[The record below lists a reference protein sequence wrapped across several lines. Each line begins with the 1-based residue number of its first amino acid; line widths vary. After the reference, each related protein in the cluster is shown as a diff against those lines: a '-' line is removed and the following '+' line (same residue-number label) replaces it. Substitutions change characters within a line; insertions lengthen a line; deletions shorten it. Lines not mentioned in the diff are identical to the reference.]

1 VSLDRTAR
9 LWDIRTAGSIRLF
22 EGPRPLSNLIFTP
35 DGRFAI
41 VSGIFFTLK
50 LDMRDNIQ
58 IWEISEGK
66 KVKDFRI
73 TKFAQSEHISSI
85 LISHSGAFINIAT
98 DHGRIF
104 VFNALK
110 LCSTNSTDA
119 DCFVTSLKTKR
130 FPIVDLHLL
139 SSNTIG
145 AIAVNQLT

>member
-1 VSLDRTAR
+1 MH
-9 LWDIRTAGSIRLF
+9 LF
-22 EGPRPLSNLIFTP
+22 FDSN
-35 DGRFAI
+35 
-41 VSGIFFTLK
+41 

-58 IWEISEGK
+58 IWDISEGK
-66 KVKDFRI
+66 RLKDFRI
-73 TKFAQSEHISSI
+73 TKFAQNEHISSI

-110 LCSTNSTDA
+110 LCNTNSTDA

-130 FPIVDLHLL
+130 FPIIDLHPL

-145 AIAVNQLT
+145 AIAVNQLI